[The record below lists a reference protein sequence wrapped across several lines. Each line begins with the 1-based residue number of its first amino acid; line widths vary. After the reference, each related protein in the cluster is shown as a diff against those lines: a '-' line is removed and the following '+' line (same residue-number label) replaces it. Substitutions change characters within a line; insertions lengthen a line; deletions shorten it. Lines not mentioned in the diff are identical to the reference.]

1 MPQTH
6 KISKEDIVQMEKKWT
21 PAQSLAIDTRDKTLL
36 VCAAAGSGKTAALTE
51 RIIRSLTDKDSP
63 ADIRDMLVVTFT
75 RAAAEELRQRI
86 YSALSDSLSK
96 DPENKHLCEQIINIS
111 NARICTIDSFY
122 LDVVRAD
129 FDKLDISPSF
139 RTADS
144 AELDVLAKSVME
156 DTVDDF
162 YEKLGD
168 EFSNLA
174 ECFVSV
180 RNSAALSDIF
190 LDLYSSL
197 ESIPEGVEFIKE
209 AADKMS
215 LESEGDFFGSS
226 YGKTAVQKILRVASY
241 HLSIYEEVCEKII
254 ADELI
259 APAYLSTFAYEKD
272 FLSKLVSLAEK
283 ENYASAYAHIRS
295 YTSNRL
301 TAPKKGYDKESAEL
315 FKSARD
321 EFKGDIIGLS
331 KSFFGISPENI
342 SSATK
347 KTAYILDLV
356 YRLLS
361 EFEARFNAE
370 KKQKNVCSFS
380 DIRRYAMKLLVNSDG
395 TPTETAIE
403 YSEKFS
409 QIYIDEYQDVDR
421 VQDMIF
427 RSIAKPTAR
436 FMVGDIKQSIYS
448 FRGAEPQVFAAYR
461 KEFPSANTEDSS
473 LPENDSLSIFMS
485 NNFRCDKNVI
495 DFTNAVCSY
504 VFSECADSMGYTAE
518 DDLVFSKITENRA
531 CPELPVEV
539 TVIVPSEDDAEESD
553 NTEEELGSKEAEAR
567 FIASKICELLRDG
580 KKADGSPIKKNDIAV
595 LFRTN
600 AMGAYVKKAL
610 SEANIAC
617 SDNTDDRYF
626 ENPDVLL
633 TLCLLNVI
641 DNPQRDI
648 YLAGLLRSPFFDFT
662 LDELI
667 EIRHSYSY
675 SYSMYDALCEYGE
688 AKDGDLAK
696 KCRDFNERLSSYR
709 DAAASL
715 TVDKLLR
722 YLYDSDIFA
731 SSGLVYNDTSDNLQR
746 LYEYARSFEGSSFKG
761 LYNFIVYINK
771 IIEEKTKLSSPP
783 ASSSEGQ
790 VTLMNIHQSKGLEFP
805 VCFVCN
811 TCASFDSKENRESL
825 VFNAS
830 CGIAMKIS
838 DGSGYAR
845 VNTPM
850 REAVL
855 CTMNVKQAEEEMRI
869 LYVALT
875 RARERLF
882 VTGATRSRAEK
893 LIQKAE
899 RSKRYKSKYTV
910 LSAHSY
916 MDWVLSAL
924 YGTDTEFC
932 RIEFLEKNKITPSY
946 FNEGKDLTSQADTA
960 EISVHDEDTKQL
972 LRERFSFVYPYEEA
986 TRLPAKI
993 SVSELVEGTQSTAD
1007 NEDTLHLFREAH
1019 EYSAPSILISS
1030 AREEKHSA
1038 AKRGTA
1044 THLFLQ
1050 FCNFENAEKQ
1060 GVENEL
1066 CRLIDKKFI
1075 PKDSEALVYKNEL
1088 EAFFSSDFY
1097 RMIRSAKSIVREQRF
1112 NILTDAS
1119 VLNTDSAV
1127 DEVISVQ
1134 GVIDLVFEDCDG
1146 NITLCDYKTDRLTP
1160 AELLDDALLT
1170 KKMTERHAK
1179 QLSFYKTA
1187 AEKLFGKECNDIY
1200 VYSTHAAR
1208 AVKI

>member
-1 MPQTH
+1 
-6 KISKEDIVQMEKKWT
+6 MEKKWT
-21 PAQSLAIDTRDKTLL
+21 DAQSLAIDTRDKTLL

-96 DPENKHLCEQIINIS
+96 DPYNKHLCEQIINIS
-111 NARICTIDSFY
+111 SAKICTIDSFY
-122 LDVVRAD
+122 LDVVRTD
-129 FDKLDISPSF
+129 FDKLDISPSL

-144 AELDVLAKSVME
+144 AELDILAKSVME

-162 YEKLGD
+162 YEKRGD
-168 EFSNLA
+168 DFSSIA
-174 ECFVSV
+174 ECFVNV

-190 LDLYSSL
+190 LDLYSSI
-197 ESIPEGVEFIKE
+197 ESIPEGVDFIKE
-209 AADKMS
+209 ASEKMTR
-215 LESEGDFFGSS
+215 ESDGDFFRSS
-226 YGKTAVQKILRVASY
+226 YGKIAAQKILDVANY
-241 HLSIYEEVCEKII
+241 HLRIYDEVCEDIISDEII
-254 ADELI
+254 AD
-259 APAYLSTFAYEKD
+259 AYLSTFAYEKN
-272 FLSKLVSLAEK
+272 FLSKLISLTEK
-283 ENYASAYAHIRS
+283 KNYAETYAHIRS
-295 YTSNRL
+295 YTADRL
-301 TAPKKGYDKESAEL
+301 NAPKKGYDKESAER
-315 FKSARD
+315 FKCARN
-321 EFKGDIIGLS
+321 EFKADVLGMS
-331 KSFFGISPENI
+331 KSFFGISPDNI
-342 SSATK
+342 STAMK
-347 KTAYILDLV
+347 KTASVLRSV
-356 YRLLS
+356 YDLLS
-361 EFEARFNAE
+361 DFEARFAAE
-370 KKQKNVCSFS
+370 KRQKNICSFS
-380 DIRRYAMKLLVNSDG
+380 DIRRYAMKLLVNPDG

-427 RSIAKPTAR
+427 RSIAKPTSR

-448 FRGAEPQVFAAYR
+448 FRGAEPEVFAAYR
-461 KEFPSANTEDSS
+461 KQFPSASAKDGN
-473 LPENDSLSIFMS
+473 LPEDDALSIFMS
-485 NNFRCDKNVI
+485 NNFRCDSTVI

-504 VFSECADSMGYTAE
+504 VFSECAESMGYTRE
-518 DDLVFSKITENRA
+518 DDLVFSKVIEDRA
-531 CPELPVEV
+531 CPETPVEV
-539 TVIVPSEDDAEESD
+539 TVIVPSEEDSEPSDENEAEI
-553 NTEEELGSKEAEAR
+553 GAREAEAR
-567 FIASKICELLRDG
+567 FIASKICELLREG

-595 LFRTN
+595 LFRKN

-610 SEANIAC
+610 EEANIDC
-617 SDNTDDRYF
+617 SDNTDERYF

-648 YLAGLLRSPFFDFT
+648 YLAGLLRSPFFDFS

-667 EIRHSYSY
+667 EIRRAYDG
-675 SYSMYDALCEYGE
+675 SYSMYDALSEYGE
-688 AKDGDLAK
+688 TKDSALAK
-696 KCRDFNERLSSYR
+696 KCQDFNKILSSYR
-709 DAAASL
+709 SAAASL

-722 YLYDSDIFA
+722 FLYDSDIFA

-761 LYNFIVYINK
+761 LYNFIVYVNR
-771 IIEEKTKLSSPP
+771 IIEEKTKLSQGS
-783 ASSSEGQ
+783 ASSAEGQ

-811 TCASFDSKENRESL
+811 TCGSFESKENRESL
-825 VFNAS
+825 VFDAS
-830 CGIAMKIS
+830 CGIAMKLS

-855 CTMNVKQAEEEMRI
+855 SVENVKQAEEEMRI

-882 VTGATRSRAEK
+882 VTGASRSRADK
-893 LIQKAE
+893 LLQKAE
-899 RSKRYKSKYTV
+899 RARKYKCRHTV

-916 MDWVLSAL
+916 MDWILSAL
-924 YGTDTEFC
+924 GGKDNAFC
-932 RIEFLEKNKITPSY
+932 KIEFLEKNKIVPSC
-946 FNEGKDLTSQADTA
+946 FSEDENADSQKVNAQTA
-960 EISVHDEDTKQL
+960 ISDEDTRKIL
-972 LRERFSFVYPYEEA
+972 EERFSYVYPYEEA

-993 SVSELVEGTQSTAD
+993 SVSELVEGQSETTE
-1007 NEDTLHLFREAH
+1007 NEDALYIFREPR
-1019 EYSAPSILISS
+1019 EYCAPSILTDS
-1030 AREEKHSA
+1030 AETKKPSA

-1050 FCNFENAEKQ
+1050 FCNFENAEKH
-1060 GVENEL
+1060 GVDEEL
-1066 CRLIDKKFI
+1066 NRLIEKKFI
-1075 PKDSEALVYKNEL
+1075 PKDSEELVYKNEL
-1088 EAFFSSDFY
+1088 EAFFRSDFY
-1097 RMIRSAKSIVREQRF
+1097 RSIRSSRKIIREQRF

-1119 VLNTDSAV
+1119 VLNTDGTETA

-1134 GVIDLVFEDCDG
+1134 GVIDLILEDGDG
-1146 NITLCDYKTDRLTP
+1146 NVALCDYKTDRLT
-1160 AELLDDALLT
+1160 ADELSDDALLVA
-1170 KKMTERHAK
+1170 KMTERHAK

-1187 AEKLFGKECNDIY
+1187 AEQLFGKPCKNIY

-1208 AVKI
+1208 AVKLSLNGDQ